1 MSETTE
7 AAPATEASETDDAN
21 KPAASEAQTVT
32 EATEASTTEKTAET
46 PETTVETQEPEPKK
60 TPWWDKRIA
69 VLTAKNAS
77 AEQMLADANARLA
90 RYENTAPQQ
99 QPDGTMTQADFE
111 RAVESRAAQKAAE
124 QVRSTRLALLI
135 ETGNKEFT
143 APEFTAKSNTLAGL
157 GATENPAFMSEL
169 TESDHGHKIVA
180 YLGDH
185 PDEAARILALPPG
198 KMIREMARLDIKVA
212 SAPAP
217 KPVSRAAA
225 PVNPVGGNAKVEGR
239 LDDPNMPV
247 EKWIELRNKEL
258 AAKSRR

>member
-7 AAPATEASETDDAN
+7 VAPSTETTETEDAN
-21 KPAASEAQTVT
+21 KPAASDAPAPAAEAA
-32 EATEASTTEKTAET
+32 EADGAEKTAGG
-46 PETTVETQEPEPKK
+46 TVETQEPEPKK

-124 QVRSTRLALLI
+124 HVRSTRLALLI